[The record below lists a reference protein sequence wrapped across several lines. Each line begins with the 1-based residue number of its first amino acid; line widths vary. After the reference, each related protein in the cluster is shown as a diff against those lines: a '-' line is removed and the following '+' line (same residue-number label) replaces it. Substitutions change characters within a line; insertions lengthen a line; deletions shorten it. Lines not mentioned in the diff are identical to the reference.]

1 MRSPTLKSLTICTC
15 LALVGLSP
23 APSAARDVILAEPAH
38 TVSLLPV
45 YLAVQKGYFKDEE
58 IDLTIQTMSN
68 NAFVTAVLTGQ
79 AFAFLGSVDHN
90 AFAKVN
96 GKTLKAV
103 SNVVG
108 RPNTYI
114 MVRSDLMPVTGEL
127 SQFLKGKRIAVA
139 PYGRTPNNML
149 RYILSRMHLDP
160 KNDVTLVEVE
170 TNVVPTTVGAK
181 QADAGASQ
189 EPFISIG
196 YKRGVWGQP
205 VYSAASDLGPYTD
218 TALSVRPESIEK
230 EPALVRSMVRAM
242 VRGLV
247 YANAH
252 RDEMVALAR
261 SEYPNAS
268 ADDLDASLKRAF
280 ADDIFSADG
289 FIPLEAWTTG
299 EAVVRQ
305 GGILK
310 EHVAYEDVIDMRF
323 VNEIR
328 TEMNIK

>member
-1 MRSPTLKSLTICTC
+1 MRGWDTRTGELFSYVDLEKRVPAKHPLRLVREVVNEV
-15 LALVGLSP
+15 LAALDSEFAKIYADSGRPSI
-23 APSAARDVILAEPAH
+23 APER
-38 TVSLLPV
+38 LLRA
-45 YLAVQKGYFKDEE
+45 L
-58 IDLTIQTMSN
+58 L
-68 NAFVTAVLTGQ
+68 LQ

-230 EPALVRSMVRAM
+230 EPALVRSMVRAV

-289 FIPLEAWTTG
+289 FIPLEA
-299 EAVVRQ
+299 
-305 GGILK
+305 
-310 EHVAYEDVIDMRF
+310 
-323 VNEIR
+323 
-328 TEMNIK
+328 